1 MITKREI
8 ELLAPAKNAECA
20 REAIIHGA
28 DAVYIGAPKFGAR
41 SAAGNSIEDIKDV
54 VDFAHQWN
62 VRIYVALNVILYDDE
77 LQEVEDLIWKL
88 WEIGVDAL
96 IIQDMA
102 ITLLN
107 IPPIELHAST
117 QTDNRNPEKVKFL
130 EDVGFSQVVLAREL
144 SIEQIKEISSQTKVK
159 LECFIHGALCV
170 SYSGQCYLS
179 QTMCGRSANRGECA
193 QYCRLPYDLVD
204 ADGNVLIRQ
213 KHLLSLKDLNRT
225 SNISELIDAGIS
237 SFKIEGRLKDVNY
250 VKNITAWYRNQI
262 DEVISVRDDLK
273 RSSIGETRLLFQPDP
288 SKSFNRGF
296 TDYFLHS
303 RTKGLTNP
311 DTPKS
316 MGEKVGVVTK
326 VLNDRLFVLSDKVL
340 NNGDGIGFFL
350 KGKTPFRKYSEENNE
365 GETKISKVALSEKK
379 IAFENIRENFNYD
392 GFRVNRAEEN
402 VIFPSSMPDMT
413 KGTVLYRNFD
423 HEFNKEL
430 ERNSAER
437 FIPVIISISEISFGF
452 AARMEDKYGN
462 MAVVCHECEKVV
474 AKKPQ
479 RQVIENEFS
488 KLGNTKYEVTE
499 INVDFKNEWFVPVSV
514 WSGIRKNLT
523 DKMDSVLRIAYRRNE
538 KRISQTRHE
547 YVEKNVDYKGNV
559 LNKLAE
565 EFYRIHGVSVLEPA
579 MESKTDIKSEV
590 CSPRVLMHNKYCLLH
605 ELGYCL
611 KENKSNY
618 IKLPLYLVN
627 QGNRVRADFDCR
639 NCEMKLYEDIQ

>member
-54 VDFAHQWN
+54 VAFAHQWN
-62 VRIYVALNVILYDDE
+62 VRVYVALNVILYDEE
-77 LQEVEDLIWKL
+77 LSEVEDLIWRL

-117 QTDNRNPEKVKFL
+117 QTDNRNLQKVKFL
-130 EDVGFSQVVLAREL
+130 EDVGFTQVVLAREL
-144 SIEQIKEISSQTKVK
+144 SIEQIREISSKTKVR

-179 QTMCGRSANRGECA
+179 QAMCGRSANRGECA

-204 ADGNVLIRQ
+204 ANGNVLIRQ

-225 SNISELIDAGIS
+225 SDISELIDEGIS

-250 VKNITAWYRNQI
+250 VKNITAWYRKEI
-262 DEVISVRDDLK
+262 DEIISRRDDLK
-273 RSSIGETRLLFQPDP
+273 RSSIGETRLYFQPDP

-303 RTKGLTNP
+303 RTEGLTNP

-326 VLNDRLFVLSDKVL
+326 VLNDRLFVLSDKTL
-340 NNGDGIGFFL
+340 NNGDGIGFL
-350 KGKTPFRKYSEENNE
+350 MKGKTSFRNNSDDNKV
-365 GETKISKVALSEKK
+365 GETSISKFALSEKK
-379 IAFENIRENFNYD
+379 IVFENIRENIKYE
-392 GFRVNRAEEN
+392 GFRVNRAENN
-402 VIFPSSMPDMT
+402 VIFPSVMPDMT

-423 HEFNKEL
+423 HEFNKDL
-430 ERNSAER
+430 ERNSAVR
-437 FIPVIISISEISFGF
+437 FIPVKISIFELGFGF
-452 AARMEDKYGN
+452 AAQMEDKYGN
-462 MAVVCHECEKVV
+462 LAVICHECEKVV

-488 KLGNTKYEVTE
+488 KLGNTKYEVTD
-499 INVDFKNEWFVPVSV
+499 ITVDFKNEWFLPVSV
-514 WSGIRKNLT
+514 WSGIRKDLT

-538 KRISQTRHE
+538 KRILRTRHD
-547 YVEKNVDYKGNV
+547 YVEKNIDYKGNV
-559 LNKLAE
+559 LNKLAK
-565 EFYRIHGVSVLEPA
+565 EFYREHGVNILEPA

-590 CSPRVLMHNKYCLLH
+590 IGPRVLMHNKYCLLH

-611 KENKSNY
+611 KENRSVKLD
-618 IKLPLYLVN
+618 LPLYLVN
-627 QGNRVRADFDCR
+627 QGNRVRVDFDCSS
-639 NCEMKLYEDIQ
+639 CEMKLYEDIL

>member
-77 LQEVEDLIWKL
+77 LQEVENLIWKL

-102 ITLLN
+102 ITMLN

-117 QTDNRNPEKVKFL
+117 QTDNRNPQKVKFL

-144 SIEQIKEISSQTKVK
+144 SIEQIREVSSQTKVK

-204 ADGNVLIRQ
+204 AEGNVLIRQ

-225 SNISELIDAGIS
+225 TNISELIDAGIS

-250 VKNITAWYRNQI
+250 VKNITAWYRKQI
-262 DEVISVRDDLK
+262 DEVISVRDDIK

-340 NNGDGIGFFL
+340 NNGDGIGFFV
-350 KGKTPFRKYSEENNE
+350 KGKAPYRNYSEDNKA
-365 GETKISKVALSEKK
+365 GEARISKAALGEKK
-379 IAFENIRENFNYD
+379 IAFENIRENYNYD
-392 GFRVNRAEEN
+392 GFRVNRAEGD
-402 VIFPSSMPDMT
+402 VIFPSAMPDMT
-413 KGTVLYRNFD
+413 KGTVLYRNYD

-430 ERNSAER
+430 ERNSAAR
-437 FIPVIISISEISFGF
+437 FIPVRINIFEVGFGF
-452 AARMEDKYGN
+452 AAQMEDKYGN
-462 MAVVCHECEKVV
+462 MAAICHECEKVI

-488 KLGNTKYEVTE
+488 KLGNTKYEATE
-499 INVDFKNEWFVPVSV
+499 ITIDFKNEWFLPVSV
-514 WSGIRKNLT
+514 WSGIRKDLT

-547 YVEKNVDYKGNV
+547 YIEKNIDYKGNV

-565 EFYRIHGVSVLEPA
+565 EFYRSHGVNVLEPA

-590 CSPRVLMHNKYCLLH
+590 GSPRVLMHNKYCLLH

-611 KENKSNY
+611 KENKSNDL
-618 IKLPLYLVN
+618 KLPLYLVN
-627 QGNRVRADFDCR
+627 QGNRVRLDFDCR
-639 NCEMKLYEDIQ
+639 NCEMKLLMV